1 MPAQPIFGDAAR
13 RHLGLLSIEETAAL
27 ADSGV
32 VIPDPTSTLVSPD
45 VAFGEG
51 VVLWPGTILQRCDE
65 GSLELGAGT
74 ILYPG
79 TRIVASGGA
88 IRIGRNAEIGEEGGF
103 TVKAEAGHTT
113 TIGDGARLLGGGSL
127 ALSNRIGR
135 GAQILGPIR
144 CQACRLGDGDTYRDP
159 DPDERGGVLKGSGV
173 ARSIHVPQ
181 GWVIQSFDIF
191 ADAVMRPQSH
201 FHPKVKVAV

>member
-1 MPAQPIFGDAAR
+1 MPAQPIFGDSAR

-79 TRIVASGGA
+79 TRSQGSRVALLVGA
-88 IRIGRNAEIGEEGGF
+88 IMLLAFLDLFPRHGRMADY
-103 TVKAEAGHTT
+103 AA
-113 TIGDGARLLGGGSL
+113 ASSL
-127 ALSNRIGR
+127 RY
-135 GAQILGPIR
+135 P
-144 CQACRLGDGDTYRDP
+144 
-159 DPDERGGVLKGSGV
+159 
-173 ARSIHVPQ
+173 
-181 GWVIQSFDIF
+181 
-191 ADAVMRPQSH
+191 
-201 FHPKVKVAV
+201 